1 MRPQLHMN
9 RCHKNALLHV
19 FVINVFQ
26 MSSKYNNLH
35 KILWMTFSIHNK
47 HNSRN
52 RIEQNVGGF
61 SVWAIHKNL
70 LNLNIAY

>member
-1 MRPQLHMN
+1 
-9 RCHKNALLHV
+9 
-19 FVINVFQ
+19 
-26 MSSKYNNLH
+26 
-35 KILWMTFSIHNK
+35 MTFSIHNK